1 MVIEFREP
9 EISIEFLTIQMRRHK
24 YTHSFLWLAAGR
36 SEHIEVT
43 RVVTL
48 DSERA

>member
-1 MVIEFREP
+1 MVIECREP
-9 EISIEFLTIQMRRHK
+9 EISIEFLTIQMRRHRH
-24 YTHSFLWLAAGR
+24 TDWFLWLAAGR
-36 SEHIEVT
+36 SEHIELT